1 MPTKNTRAPISK
13 VQRLKDQGA
22 NGSPA
27 YEFATKIA
35 RAKDKLAIG
44 TVTVGNTS
52 RPVSQWCNPSKAPP
66 PNFITQR
73 RSARLSV
80 SKGAGDAMISHPHLS
95 EARDGTPMRYFIG
108 DAGCNPT

>member
-35 RAKDKLAIG
+35 RAKDQMAVG
-44 TVTVGNTS
+44 TVKVGVTS
-52 RPVSQWCNPSKAPP
+52 RRVSDWCNPSKAPP
-66 PNFITQR
+66 HDPLKF
-73 RSARLSV
+73 
-80 SKGAGDAMISHPHLS
+80 
-95 EARDGTPMRYFIG
+95 GTPMRYFIG
-108 DAGCNPT
+108 DAG